1 MAETLALSKS
11 AIFLLALIACLQ
23 ILFTEGRPIK
33 SVNKQEVVH
42 KEMTKQGSDNTINS
56 RQSKNTRGSQPRAS
70 SHIPNTAFGD
80 SAASKDDFRPTSPGY
95 SPGVGHPKE
104 IVTSSRLEHSVAE
117 FKDIIKPDGLKREV
131 GKTTNLHQSK
141 SGKIKGSETIP
152 FSHIPKSVAGKDEE
166 MSSPI
171 GFSTSSA
178 AYDFRPTDPGNS
190 PYVGHPLSQEDS
202 DGETDPPAPGRGKD
216 YGFTPGRSNRIGQ
229 DVIFHRSNSAN
240 IKGSQATSSSHI
252 PVNAHHHQTAVPLT
266 PTAFHSSAAS
276 STDDFRPT
284 SPGFSPGVGHPKAV
298 ITSFNVETS
307 VTEFKD
313 DYRPT
318 QPGHSPGVGHAYQ
331 KNNAEPNP

>member
-42 KEMTKQGSDNTINS
+42 KEMTKQGSDNTVNS

-152 FSHIPKSVAGKDEE
+152 FIHIPKSVAGKDEE

-178 AYDFRPTDPGNS
+178 AYDFRPKI
-190 PYVGHPLSQEDS
+190 QAI
-202 DGETDPPAPGRGKD
+202 API
-216 YGFTPGRSNRIGQ
+216 NRIGQ

-240 IKGSQATSSSHI
+240 IEGSQATSSSHI